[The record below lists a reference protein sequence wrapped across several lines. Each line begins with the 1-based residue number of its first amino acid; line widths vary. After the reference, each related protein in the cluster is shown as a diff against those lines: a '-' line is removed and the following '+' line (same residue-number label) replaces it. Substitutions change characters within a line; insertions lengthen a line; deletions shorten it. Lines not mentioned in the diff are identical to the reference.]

1 MEEIKSPIFL
11 EQFLEEKYHPNN
23 LKDDFSSKKDAFI
36 FTSMK
41 PVIGQVKQHKMGFW
55 KIEMNKPIPAPVY
68 SIL

>member
-41 PVIGQVKQHKMGFW
+41 PQLLDRSNNTRWVFGKLK
-55 KIEMNKPIPAPVY
+55 
-68 SIL
+68 

>member
-41 PVIGQVKQHKMGFW
+41 PHSYWTGQTTQDGFL
-55 KIEMNKPIPAPVY
+55 EN
-68 SIL
+68 